1 MHMKPLDDEKAIDL
15 LGPIKRGRGRPATG
29 AAKSSAQRQKERR
42 ERLRD
47 DGKAF
52 LTVHIDAQVLAGLK
66 AYIRFKD
73 VTPDQVIEK
82 LLRQQLLRKR

>member
-1 MHMKPLDDEKAIDL
+1 MKHPKPEQEHDL
-15 LGPIKRGRGRPATG
+15 FGPTKRGRGRPVTG
-29 AAKSSAQRQKERR
+29 VAKSSAQRQKERR

-52 LTVHIDAQVLAGLK
+52 LTVHVDATVLEGLR

-73 VTPDQVIEK
+73 ITPDQVIEK

>member
-1 MHMKPLDDEKAIDL
+1 MKHPKPDQEHDL
-15 LGPIKRGRGRPATG
+15 FGPIKRGRGRPTTG

-52 LTVHIDAQVLAGLK
+52 LTVHVDAQLLKGLK

-73 VTPDQVIEK
+73 ITPDQVIEK